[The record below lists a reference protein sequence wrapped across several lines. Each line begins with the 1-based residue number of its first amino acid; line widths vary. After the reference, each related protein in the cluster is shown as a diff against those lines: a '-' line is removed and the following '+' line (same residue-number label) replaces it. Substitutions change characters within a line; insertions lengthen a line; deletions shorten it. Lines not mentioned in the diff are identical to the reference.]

1 MVRWKQKKQDLTN
14 QAENVFFKKKKD
26 GPTVATAHQVFLADQ
41 SEVFKTK
48 LHGGFHISIP
58 NGGHVVIILDDWA
71 SIIDNDMGLQ
81 TFVALL
87 YGSADIAALDIK
99 TLLDV
104 HCLASHYD
112 TSDLRKFLAEKIKG
126 AKIPLADIPT
136 YLTYAND
143 WSDRTQEHIERRK
156 AVLSSI
162 ENTLLEKPGNKEKI
176 AKIVNIDLSHLR
188 DLGNL
193 SGILPRGTN
202 LDDLLDAYK
211 KFLALKVICGDTSV
225 PQKFSPSA
233 LVDQV

>member
-1 MVRWKQKKQDLTN
+1 MSSWSQKKQDLTN
-14 QAENVFFKKKKD
+14 QAEDVFFKKKKD

-48 LHGGFHISIP
+48 LHEGFHTSTP
-58 NGGHVVIILDDWA
+58 NGGHVIIILDDWT
-71 SIIDNDMGLQ
+71 SIIDNEMGLQ

-112 TSDLRKFLAEKIKG
+112 TSDLRKALAEKIKG

-136 YLTYAND
+136 YLTDRFGTNTPY
-143 WSDRTQEHIERRK
+143 WSDCSEGNFERRK

-162 ENTLLEKPGNKEKI
+162 DKTLLEKAGNKETI
-176 AKIVNIDLSHLR
+176 AKIANIDLSHLR

-211 KFLALKVICGDTSV
+211 KFLALKV
-225 PQKFSPSA
+225 
-233 LVDQV
+233 